1 MDKELLELQKMIEKD
16 PQKITNLTDIELILL
31 NLLYDKQIQEL
42 NKDINQQK
50 EIFKDLINKVSKQ

>member
-1 MDKELLELQKMIEKD
+1 MDKELLELQKMIEED
-16 PQKITNLTDIELILL
+16 PQKITNLTDIELVQL

>member
-16 PQKITNLTDIELILL
+16 PQKITNLTDMELVLL

>member
-1 MDKELLELQKMIEKD
+1 MDKELLELQKVIEKD
-16 PQKITNLTDIELILL
+16 PQKITNLTDIELVLL

-50 EIFKDLINKVSKQ
+50 EIFKDLINRVSKQ

>member
-1 MDKELLELQKMIEKD
+1 MNKELLELQKMIEKD
-16 PQKITNLTDIELILL
+16 PQKITNLTDIELVLL

>member
-16 PQKITNLTDIELILL
+16 PQKITNLTDIELVLL

>member
-16 PQKITNLTDIELILL
+16 PQKITNLTDIELVLL

-50 EIFKDLINKVSKQ
+50 EIFKDLINKVNKK